1 MSSWFLRRWDPFE
14 TDWSL
19 YRHFEEID
27 KVMDKS
33 FRKLE
38 HQMEKSRQRLLEEIQ
53 SQEKK
58 PKITP
63 ESTSYLK
70 E

>member
-1 MSSWFLRRWDPFE
+1 
-14 TDWSL
+14 
-19 YRHFEEID
+19 
-27 KVMDKS
+27 MDKS

-38 HQMEKSRQRLLEEIQ
+38 HQMEKSRQKLLEELQ
-53 SQEKK
+53 TQEKK
-58 PKITP
+58 SKITP